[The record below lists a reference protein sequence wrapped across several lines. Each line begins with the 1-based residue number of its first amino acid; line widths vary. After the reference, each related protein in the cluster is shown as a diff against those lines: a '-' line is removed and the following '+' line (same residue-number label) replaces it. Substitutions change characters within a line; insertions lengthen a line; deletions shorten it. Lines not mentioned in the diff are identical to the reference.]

1 MLLEKWGM
9 LEICLIEIMD
19 RWYFMKVIER
29 AQEDIEQEY
38 QRNILIA
45 KKKQSTMIKNYRENG
60 H

>member
-1 MLLEKWGM
+1 M
-9 LEICLIEIMD
+9 LEICLIEIRD
-19 RWYFMKVIER
+19 RGYFMKVIER